1 MSKMHEP
8 GNGLS
13 IRIHGLSSDFSGR
26 ADFGRHWLT
35 TFRRFG
41 STYPFRRFP
50 ADALAQL
57 RRSWFGP
64 AESLMPVTHRSPTPI
79 RFAEQRKTDQERTA

>member
-1 MSKMHEP
+1 MCFVPIVIEPLGLAAIIMSKKHEP

-13 IRIHGLSSDFSGR
+13 IRIHGLSSDFAGR

-35 TFRRFG
+35 TFRRFD

-50 ADALAQL
+50 ADALA
-57 RRSWFGP
+57 
-64 AESLMPVTHRSPTPI
+64 
-79 RFAEQRKTDQERTA
+79 